1 MRYEKEYNDIKV
13 LFKTLGAG
21 KTISFDEL
29 GYTFF
34 NDDGSPDSSVAT
46 SLSNFD
52 FQEYVYGLNDDGIG
66 TPLDEFTQFQ
76 IKIVMQGTNAM
87 KFLYSKG

>member
-1 MRYEKEYNDIKV
+1 MKKNSADIKV

-34 NDDGSPDSSVAT
+34 NTDGSPDTTVKNIIMQIQTFKNMCIVSV
-46 SLSNFD
+46 
-52 FQEYVYGLNDDGIG
+52 
-66 TPLDEFTQFQ
+66 
-76 IKIVMQGTNAM
+76 
-87 KFLYSKG
+87 